1 VREHEARP
9 RAFRAG
15 VDSEIRSQQ
24 RNLTTEVTEFTEI
37 EIGFG

>member
-1 VREHEARP
+1 MREHEARL

-15 VDSEIRSQQ
+15 VDSEIGSQQ